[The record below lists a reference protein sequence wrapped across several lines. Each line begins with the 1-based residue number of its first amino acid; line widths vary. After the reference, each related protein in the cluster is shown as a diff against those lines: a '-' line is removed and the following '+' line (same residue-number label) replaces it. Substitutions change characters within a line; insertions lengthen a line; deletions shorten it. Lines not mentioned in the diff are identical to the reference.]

1 MFARCALAAGLI
13 AAPAQ
18 ASDFLGEYSR
28 NEACVG
34 ELVSISDTLFAM
46 DDFGCEVSEVKSRPD
61 GTFEIV
67 TRECVAEGGTKS
79 HPVIYGFARG
89 GKVIALSFD
98 GPQIPLFPCPCPCP
112 CP

>member
-1 MFARCALAAGLI
+1 MVARYVLAVGLI

-28 NEACVG
+28 NEACAG
-34 ELVSISDTLFAM
+34 EPVSISDSVFVM
-46 DDFGCEVSEVKSRPD
+46 DDFGCEVSDIKSRPD

-67 TRECVAEGGTKS
+67 TRECIAEGGTKS
-79 HPVIYGFARG
+79 NPVIYGYARG

-98 GPQIPLFPCPCPCP
+98 GPQIPLFPCP
-112 CP
+112 